1 MASKR
6 GVFIAIP
13 LWHEER
19 GAKSAVV
26 DKYILYIFVAWNY
39 TIHMHRKLIEL
50 TPKQARFYE
59 SLQKLIAKKG
69 ESPTVSELV
78 RLMKF
83 SSPRAVTQYL
93 EALQR
98 KGLIE
103 RRRYARRGIR
113 LVTPRED
120 EPMTVQIPVIASAGC
135 DHVSV
140 FAQRN
145 FGDYVC
151 VATELLQGK
160 NLDTVVCVKAVGD
173 SMVDAGIKERDY
185 VLVEVT
191 DAAEEGDLV
200 VAILDGFAVIKKLQR
215 ANNAVILSPVSS
227 DPQYQPIIVN
237 KNFRIFGKVIEVI
250 RMEARKGE
258 IEIVPLVESP
268 EGPRMEYKFE

>member
-1 MASKR
+1 MRVVTNGR
-6 GVFIAIP
+6 G
-13 LWHEER
+13 
-19 GAKSAVV
+19 V
-26 DKYILYIFVAWNY
+26 DKYILYISHSFIYN
-39 TIHMHRKLIEL
+39 ILMKRKLIQL

-59 SLQKLIAKKG
+59 SLQKLMVKKG
-69 ESPTVSELV
+69 ESPTVAELV

-103 RRRYARRGIR
+103 RQRYARRGIR
-113 LVTPRED
+113 LVAPRQD
-120 EPMTVQIPVIASAGC
+120 EPMTVQIPVIASVGC

-160 NLDTVVCVKAVGD
+160 KLDNVVCVRAIGD
-173 SMVDAGIKERDY
+173 SMLDAGIKEGDY

-191 DAAEEGDLV
+191 EAAEEGDLV
-200 VAILDGFAVIKKLQR
+200 VAILDSFAVIKKLQL

-227 DPQYQPIIVN
+227 DPQYKPIIVS
-237 KNFRIFGKVIEVI
+237 KNFRIFGKVIDVI
-250 RMEARKGE
+250 RMQAKSGE

-268 EGPRMEYKFE
+268 EEVRMEYRFE